1 MAYDRKMVKFG
12 RRIREL
18 RLGGGMTQNQLAA
31 AIGATQSAISKW
43 ERGERQD
50 ISVWQALAIAN
61 LIGISVEEL
70 VGRAAVV
77 VASGQRQT
85 GLDYDLFTKCVIWA
99 NRLNEIGPVSG
110 ELVAQT
116 ARDLYEQTLEEM
128 RDTAS
133 SAEYAFD
140 NVARIL
146 LRRAQSLAK
155 SRNQN

>member
-1 MAYDRKMVKFG
+1 MAYGRKMAPFG
-12 RRIREL
+12 TRIREL
-18 RLGGGMTQNQLAA
+18 RLSRGMTQTQLAL

-50 ISVWQALAIAN
+50 ISLWQALAIAN
-61 LIGISVEEL
+61 LIGISVEEM
-70 VGRAAVV
+70 VGQAPLV
-77 VASGQRQT
+77 VATAEAT
-85 GLDYDLFTKCVIWA
+85 GLDYDLFTKCVVWA

-128 RDTAS
+128 RDTRS
-133 SAEYAFD
+133 NIEDAFG

-146 LRRAQSLAK
+146 LRRARSLAQ
-155 SRNQN
+155 SQHQN